1 MAETEEL
8 LKKLIALQQEEMAR
22 NRLAR
27 QLHFFFGTLPMLI
40 IVVLTIV
47 GSWMLY
53 EATVSALSQAPDFMT
68 GQLEQYLQ

>member
-8 LKKLIALQQEEMAR
+8 LKKLITLQEEEMAR
-22 NRLAR
+22 NRLDR
-27 QLHFFFGTLPMLI
+27 RLHFFFGTLPMFI

-53 EATVSALSQAPDFMT
+53 EATVSALSQAPDFIN
-68 GQLEQYLQ
+68 GQLDQYLQ